1 MQLRVTILAEHSK
14 TNCTRIVKWIG
25 NNQQRFDE
33 LFNLF
38 LNDEYRVVQRA
49 AWPMSELVIAHPP
62 LIQKHFNKLLKNVKK
77 PGLHEAVK
85 RNTVRLLQVADIPER
100 FHGEVMNLCF
110 DYIISPVE
118 KPAVK
123 AFSLTVLQNLS
134 KQYPEI
140 KQELKT
146 IIEDRWDFESTAF
159 KSRAKKIL
167 KEFKSGQR
175 FRKHS
180 PH

>member
-1 MQLRVTILAEHSK
+1 MQLRETILSEHSK
-14 TNCTRIVKWIG
+14 ANCTRIASWVG
-25 NNQQRFDE
+25 SNQQRFDE
-33 LFNLF
+33 LFDLF

-49 AWPMSELVIAHPP
+49 AWPLSNAVIAHPQ
-62 LIQKHFNKLLKNVKK
+62 LIQKHFGRLLKNLNKT
-77 PGLHEAVK
+77 GLHDAVK
-85 RNTVRLLQVADIPER
+85 RNTVRLMQDISIPKKYQ
-100 FHGEVMNLCF
+100 GKVMNICF

-146 IIEDRWDFESTAF
+146 IIEDRWDLESTAF
-159 KSRAKKIL
+159 KSRAKKIIKDL
-167 KEFKSGQR
+167 Y
-175 FRKHS
+175 
-180 PH
+180 